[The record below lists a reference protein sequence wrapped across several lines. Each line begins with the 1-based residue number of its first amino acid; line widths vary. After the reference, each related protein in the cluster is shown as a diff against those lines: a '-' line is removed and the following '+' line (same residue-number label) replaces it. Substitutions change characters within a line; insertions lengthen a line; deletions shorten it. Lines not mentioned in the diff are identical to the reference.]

1 MSKVRNLYRNTGALA
16 RVWKELAESISSVA
30 AKLSAMD
37 DATLKFGLTAF
48 AATDWHYFKLAEV
61 ILPFSGRSVISLD
74 RP

>member
-1 MSKVRNLYRNTGALA
+1 MSKLRNLYRNTGALA

-48 AATDWHYFKLAEV
+48 AATDWHH
-61 ILPFSGRSVISLD
+61 
-74 RP
+74 